1 MKKPDLN
8 TIAKIEQAISNKYG
22 RQTITNPKSGW
33 TKEKELDYLNQIKQ
47 VHKKELKRRQDA
59 EKINKDG
66 FFVSKKLLTKD
77 EDRVCPACFEY
88 SFSLKDDV
96 YMNKYDCC
104 YKCYVHFVEGR
115 EERWLNIDQRV
126 EFLGNFYKGKDN
138 G

>member
-1 MKKPDLN
+1 MKNKDPN
-8 TIAKIEQAISNKYG
+8 YAVKIEQAIARKYG
-22 RQTITNPKSGW
+22 SETIVNPKSGW
-33 TKEKELDYLNQIKQ
+33 TKEKELDYLEQIKIQ
-47 VHKKELKRRQDA
+47 YKRELRRREDT

-88 SFSLKDDV
+88 SFDLKDDL
-96 YMNKYDCC
+96 YMNKHDCC
-104 YKCYVHFVEGR
+104 WKCYIHFVKDR
-115 EERWLNIDQRV
+115 EQRWMNVDQRV

>member
-88 SFSLKDDV
+88 SFSLKDDL

-104 YKCYVHFVEGR
+104 YKCYVHFVENR
-115 EERWLNIDQRV
+115 EERWMDIDQRV

>member
-1 MKKPDLN
+1 MKKRDLN
-8 TIAKIEQAISNKYG
+8 DIAKLEQAISNKYG
-22 RQTITNPKSGW
+22 PETVQHPRSNW
-33 TKEKELDYLNQIKQ
+33 TKEKEVCYLQQIKERFKQ
-47 VHKKELKRRQDA
+47 DLKRREDG

-66 FFVSKKLLTKD
+66 FFVSKKLLTRD

-88 SFSLKDDV
+88 SFNLKDDL

-104 YKCYVHFVEGR
+104 YKCYVHFVERR
-115 EERWLNIDQRV
+115 EDRWMNIDQRV

>member
-8 TIAKIEQAISNKYG
+8 TVAKIEQAISKKYG
-22 RQTITNPKSGW
+22 SETIINPKSRW
-33 TKEKELDYLNQIKQ
+33 SKEKELEYLQQIKVQ
-47 VHKKELKRRQDA
+47 HKNELRRREDT

-66 FFVSKKLLTKD
+66 FLLSKKLLTKD

-88 SFSLKDDV
+88 SFDLKDDL

-104 YKCYVHFVEGR
+104 WKCYVQFVEDR
-115 EERWLNIDQRV
+115 EDRWMNIDQRV

>member
-8 TIAKIEQAISNKYG
+8 TIAKIEQAIAKKYG
-22 RQTITNPKSGW
+22 SQAITNPKSCW
-33 TKEKELDYLNQIKQ
+33 TKEKEIDYLKQIKEIY
-47 VHKKELKRRQDA
+47 KKQLKRRQDA

>member
-1 MKKPDLN
+1 MKELDLN
-8 TIAKIEQAISNKYG
+8 TIAKIEQAISKKYG
-22 RQTITNPKSGW
+22 SSTITNPKSGW
-33 TKEKELDYLNQIKQ
+33 TKDKELEYLEQIKT
-47 VHKKELKRRQDA
+47 VYKKQLKRRQDA

-66 FFVSKKLLTKD
+66 FFVSKKLLIKD

-88 SFSLKDDV
+88 SFDLKDDL

-104 YKCYVHFVEGR
+104 WKCYMHFVEGR
-115 EERWLNIDQRV
+115 EERWMDIDQRV

>member
-1 MKKPDLN
+1 MKRPDLN

-22 RQTITNPKSGW
+22 SETIVNPKSGW
-33 TKEKELDYLNQIKQ
+33 SKEKELDYLKEIKIQ
-47 VHKKELKRRQDA
+47 HKKELRKRQDT

-88 SFSLKDDV
+88 SFSLKDDL

-104 YKCYVHFVEGR
+104 YKCYMHFVEGR
-115 EERWLNIDQRV
+115 EERWMNIDQRV

>member
-1 MKKPDLN
+1 MKKHDLN
-8 TIAKIEQAISNKYG
+8 TVAKIEQAISKKYG
-22 RQTITNPKSGW
+22 PKTIVNPKSGW
-33 TKEKELDYLNQIKQ
+33 TKEKELDYIQQIKIQ
-47 VHKKELKRRQDA
+47 HKKELRRREDV

-88 SFSLKDDV
+88 SFDLKDDL

-104 YKCYVHFVEGR
+104 WKCYMHFVEGR
-115 EERWLNIDQRV
+115 EERWADIDQRV

>member
-1 MKKPDLN
+1 MKKADLN
-8 TIAKIEQAISNKYG
+8 SIAKLEQAISRKYG
-22 RQTITNPKSGW
+22 PETIVNPRSGW
-33 TKEKELDYLNQIKQ
+33 TKDKELDYLEEIKMLY
-47 VHKKELKRRQDA
+47 KKQLKRGQDT

-66 FFVSKKLLTKD
+66 FFISKKLLTKD

-88 SFSLKDDV
+88 SFSLKDDL

-104 YKCYVHFVEGR
+104 WKCYNHFVKDR
-115 EERWLNIDQRV
+115 EDRWMDIDQRV

>member
-1 MKKPDLN
+1 MKKLDLN
-8 TIAKIEQAISNKYG
+8 DIAKIEQAIAKKYG
-22 RQTITNPKSGW
+22 PETIGNFRSGW
-33 TKEKELDYLNQIKQ
+33 TKEKELDYVEQIKFL
-47 VHKKELKRRQDA
+47 HKKELRRRQDT

-66 FFVSKKLLTKD
+66 FFISKKLLTKD

-88 SFSLKDDV
+88 SFSLKDDL

-104 YKCYVHFVEGR
+104 WKCYTHFVEGR
-115 EERWLNIDQRV
+115 EERWMDIDQRV

>member
-1 MKKPDLN
+1 MSKKDSN
-8 TIAKIEQAISNKYG
+8 WVVKIEKAIAEKYG
-22 RQTITNPKSGW
+22 NVAIQNPRSLW
-33 TKEKELDYLNQIKQ
+33 NEEKEASYLKQIKQ
-47 VHKKELKRRQDA
+47 RYKKDNKQRESV

-88 SFSLKDDV
+88 SFDLKDDL

-104 YKCYVHFVEGR
+104 WKCYMHFVEGR
-115 EERWLNIDQRV
+115 EDRWADIDQRV

>member
-1 MKKPDLN
+1 MDLN
-8 TIAKIEQAISNKYG
+8 KIAKIEKAIAQKYGEIAISNP
-22 RQTITNPKSGW
+22 RSFW
-33 TKEKELDYLNQIKQ
+33 TQEKEEAYLAELEDLYQEDLKN
-47 VHKKELKRRQDA
+47 KEYN

-66 FFVSKKLLTKD
+66 FFVSKKLLIRD

-88 SFSLKDDV
+88 SFSLKDDL

-104 YKCYVHFVEGR
+104 WKCYMHFVEGR
-115 EERWLNIDQRV
+115 EERWENIDQRV

>member
-1 MKKPDLN
+1 MKKHDLN
-8 TIAKIEQAISNKYG
+8 TVAKIEQAISKKYG
-22 RQTITNPKSGW
+22 PETIVNPKSRW
-33 TKEKELDYLNQIKQ
+33 TKDKELVYLEQIKAQ
-47 VHKKELKRRQDA
+47 HKKQLKTRQDA

-66 FFVSKKLLTKD
+66 FFVSKKLLIKD

-88 SFSLKDDV
+88 SFDPADDL

-104 YKCYVHFVEGR
+104 YKCYMHFVEDR
-115 EERWLNIDQRV
+115 EERWMDIDQRV

>member
-8 TIAKIEQAISNKYG
+8 DIVKLEQAIANKYG
-22 RQTITNPKSGW
+22 SEAVQNPRSNW
-33 TKEKELDYLNQIKQ
+33 TKEKELDYLQRIKERYKQ
-47 VHKKELKRRQDA
+47 DLKRCEDG

-88 SFSLKDDV
+88 SFDLKDDL
-96 YMNKYDCC
+96 YMSKHDCC
-104 YKCYVHFVEGR
+104 YKCYIHFVINR
-115 EERWLNIDQRV
+115 EKRWADIDQRV

>member
-1 MKKPDLN
+1 MKSKDLN
-8 TIAKIEQAISNKYG
+8 YIVKLEKAIAQKYG
-22 RQTITNPKSGW
+22 QEAIQHPRSGW
-33 TKEKELDYLNQIKQ
+33 TKEKELDYLEQIKR
-47 VHKKELKRRQDA
+47 VYKKQLTRSEHT

-66 FFVSKKLLTKD
+66 FFVSKKLLTND

-88 SFSLKDDV
+88 SFSPKDDV

-104 YKCYVHFVEGR
+104 WKCYMHFVEGR
-115 EERWLNIDQRV
+115 EDRWMNIDQRV

>member
-8 TIAKIEQAISNKYG
+8 DIAKLEQAISKKYG
-22 RQTITNPKSGW
+22 PETVQNPRSGW
-33 TKEKELDYLNQIKQ
+33 TKEKEVDYLQQIKERFKQ
-47 VHKKELKRRQDA
+47 DLKRREDG

-66 FFVSKKLLTKD
+66 FFVSKKLLTRD

-88 SFSLKDDV
+88 SFSLKDDM

-104 YKCYVHFVEGR
+104 WNCYMYFVEGR
-115 EERWLNIDQRV
+115 EERWADIDQRV

>member
-8 TIAKIEQAISNKYG
+8 DIAKLEQAIANKYG
-22 RQTITNPKSGW
+22 SETVQNPRSNW
-33 TKEKELDYLNQIKQ
+33 TKEKELDYLQRIKERYKQ
-47 VHKKELKRRQDA
+47 DLKRCEDG

-66 FFVSKKLLTKD
+66 FFVSKKLLIKD

-88 SFSLKDDV
+88 SFDMKDDL
-96 YMNKYDCC
+96 YTNKYDCC
-104 YKCYVHFVEGR
+104 YKCYMQFVEGR
-115 EERWLNIDQRV
+115 EKRWADIDQRV

>member
-8 TIAKIEQAISNKYG
+8 KIVQIEQAITKKYG
-22 RQTITNPKSGW
+22 AETVKHPRADW
-33 TKEKELDYLNQIKQ
+33 TKDKELEYLKQIKERY
-47 VHKKELKRRQDA
+47 KRDLKHREDG

-66 FFVSKKLLTKD
+66 FFVSKKLLTRE

-88 SFSLKDDV
+88 SFDLKDDL
-96 YMNKYDCC
+96 YMSKYDCC
-104 YKCYVHFVEGR
+104 WKCYLQFVEGR
-115 EERWLNIDQRV
+115 EKRWVDIDQRV

>member
-8 TIAKIEQAISNKYG
+8 TIAKIEHAISNKYG

-88 SFSLKDDV
+88 SFSLKDDL

-104 YKCYVHFVEGR
+104 YKCYVHFVENR
-115 EERWLNIDQRV
+115 EERWMDIDQRV